1 MSDPLSLVRQATISG
16 EAVNYADGQYQF
28 GNQNFHELTKTAF
41 KRTLRTSD
49 DYFYSLRDI
58 IFFLENAQLPIAE
71 YRRKAVENKITAIVE
86 QDRNHL
92 QKYLTGE
99 IDSCPQ
105 IDINIQNSF
114 KAKPSAAPK
123 KPSSTT
129 TSSTMV
135 EGVASGQQVVTVE
148 GNSTAGGDSSATTAT
163 TTTGGMTTAI
173 ASSIPANVKDS
184 GRKSSSKRKHA
195 QVTDFT
201 NNSLQED
208 SSQTR
213 RGHNFMAQIL
223 SSTPQVS
230 REVIEGDKAVMAKVR
245 AEEYAPYNRHS
256 VMNARE
262 KDFLSALKLFNDRIL
277 KPKEGENVTSP
288 LPINSP
294 QATTTTTTINAIS
307 NNSNNYLNARG
318 GSGVSGRS
326 QIIIV
331 PNSLSSLINIFNAKA
346 FLSEGIFKVI
356 QSNQLD
362 LNKKPK
368 VDFFIRRVNEQEIH
382 YRIIDD
388 TKILTNDDW
397 QRVVAVF
404 VTGQLWQIK
413 AYKWSNP
420 TELFHHI
427 PGFHLMMEGSTI
439 NPDIASWNCKIL
451 KLNQFKEHVNA
462 SASTDFWM
470 RVDDFVRLR
479 KNGLVS
485 P

>member
-1 MSDPLSLVRQATISG
+1 MPLLSSLILDNPT
-16 EAVNYADGQYQF
+16 
-28 GNQNFHELTKTAF
+28 
-41 KRTLRTSD
+41 
-49 DYFYSLRDI
+49 FYL
-58 IFFLENAQLPIAE
+58 IALL
-71 YRRKAVENKITAIVE
+71 V
-86 QDRNHL
+86 
-92 QKYLTGE
+92 
-99 IDSCPQ
+99 S
-105 IDINIQNSF
+105 
-114 KAKPSAAPK
+114 PS
-123 KPSSTT
+123 
-129 TSSTMV
+129 
-135 EGVASGQQVVTVE
+135 
-148 GNSTAGGDSSATTAT
+148 
-163 TTTGGMTTAI
+163 
-173 ASSIPANVKDS
+173 NVKDS
-184 GRKSSSKRKHA
+184 ARKSSKRKHA
-195 QVTDFT
+195 HVTDPT
-201 NNSLQED
+201 NSLQEE

-230 REVIEGDKAVMAKVR
+230 REVIEADKAVMAKVR

-277 KPKEGENVTSP
+277 KPKDGENTNTSP
-288 LPINSP
+288 LPVNSP
-294 QATTTTTTINAIS
+294 QATIS
-307 NNSNNYLNARG
+307 NNNNLVG
-318 GSGVSGRS
+318 GPGRS

-331 PNSLSSLINIFNAKA
+331 PNSLSSLINIFNAKS
-346 FLSEGIFKVI
+346 FLREGIFKAV
-356 QSNQLD
+356 QSSQLD

-368 VDFFIRRVNEQEIH
+368 MEMFTRRVNGQDIH
-382 YRIIDD
+382 YKIIDD